1 MIIFAENALLFYESF
16 YIISIMKHFMLFIS
30 AVFGVAMTAAA
41 QFNIPPV
48 TGVMCADCGATNGEP
63 HRPSCKWYEG
73 SSDDDDNST
82 STPSTS
88 QTPSTPKP
96 STHLRDYTPQK
107 TEAELRAERERQR
120 AREEEERRQE
130 AARLHEWYLSLPAD
144 RREMLEGHEEQER
157 GNYSVHSV
165 LGKGMGIWKKNSDGT
180 AWHYPP
186 HYERIWMIDGSR
198 ATMQLKTTKKWGVEN
213 VDEHETIIQYEYDE
227 VKYYP
232 HLSTL
237 FLNQRDQY
245 SRNHWRLFSGDGVW
259 ENYDGFDF
267 DFQEVILKD
276 RPYRAFC
283 QLQDGRWLILNNI
296 DKLSEDPLGLTIS
309 RVVNS
314 VEDHKVYLD
323 GHYQE
328 CLIVS
333 EPNDDGKVQFGLMTT
348 DGELFSDINYDR
360 IEKMGP
366 FSNYVKVWKD
376 GKCGVLEL
384 VSRRDNNDGKTY
396 YGFYE
401 TIAPSYDMFKTEYL
415 RLPKDSKTYTYCMV
429 GSDNRYALTLADVDK
444 PVTLPT
450 IYSAAEVEQFAPRLF
465 AEGKKA
471 TPVREDVDNDYKAF
485 CENRAINVYQRLNS
499 ATDKEEAVYQAHQD
513 MKEDKLL
520 KDYLTLQ
527 HELHRKDYKLG
538 RYDATQQAYEVK
550 TAWGTVMLPV
560 PPSDAEGVKK
570 AWKSSVQDITIRPML
585 QLSPETYRPVVSGI
599 SAIVNGKVYG
609 VEQP

>member
-1 MIIFAENALLFYESF
+1 MRHLLP
-16 YIISIMKHFMLFIS
+16 FILS
-30 AVFGVAMTAAA
+30 VFGVAMTAHA

-48 TGVMCADCGATNGEP
+48 TGVMCADCGAKDGAP
-63 HRPSCKWYEG
+63 HRPGCKQYEG
-73 SSDDDDNST
+73 SSDDEDEST
-82 STPSTS
+82 PTPSTS

-165 LGKGMGIWKKNSDGT
+165 PGKGMGIWKKSGNGT
-180 AWHYPP
+180 TWHYPP
-186 HYERIWMIDGSR
+186 HYERVWMVDGST
-198 ATMQLKTTKKWGVEN
+198 ATMQLKTTKKWGVED
-213 VDEHETIIQYEYDE
+213 VEEHETIIQYEYDE

-232 HLSTL
+232 ELSSL
-237 FLNQRDQY
+237 FLNKRDEY
-245 SRNHWRLFSGDGVW
+245 NRNHWRLFAGDGVW
-259 ENYDGFDF
+259 ETYDGFDF
-267 DFQEVILKD
+267 DFQDVILKD
-276 RPYRAFC
+276 SPYRAYC

-296 DKLSEDPLGLTIS
+296 DKLSEDPLGMTIS

-323 GHYQE
+323 GYYQE

-333 EPNDDGKVQFGLMTT
+333 EPDDDGKVRFGLMTT
-348 DGELFSDINYDR
+348 DGELFSNTNYDR

-366 FSNYVKVWKD
+366 FSNYVKVWRD

-384 VSRRDNNDGKTY
+384 VSRRDDGQTY

-401 TIAPSYDMFKTEYL
+401 TIAPSYDMFKTEHL

-465 AEGKKA
+465 AEGKKT

-485 CENRAINVYQRLNS
+485 CESRAINVLQRLNA

-513 MKEDKLL
+513 MNEEKLQ

-527 HELHRKDYKLG
+527 RELHRKDYKLG
-538 RYDATQQAYEVK
+538 SYDATRQAYEVK
-550 TAWGTVMLPV
+550 TAWGTVLLPV
-560 PPSDAEGVKK
+560 PLSDAERVKK
-570 AWKSSVQDITIRPML
+570 AWKSTVQDMFIRPTL
-585 QLSPETYRPVVSGI
+585 QISQDTYRPMVTGI
-599 SAIVNGKVYG
+599 TALVGGTVYG
-609 VEQP
+609 EEQ